1 MSLIYRTIK
10 AFPLALKPHLRL
22 MAFGKKRKKLANKTA
37 GDRPRVRGYGFEM
50 NGRRT
55 EREDSI
61 W

>member
-1 MSLIYRTIK
+1 MSAIYRTIK
-10 AFPLALKPHLRL
+10 PFPLELEPHLRL
-22 MAFGKKRKKLANKTA
+22 MHFGKKTA